1 MPVET
6 RATRTFSFRYQLCT
20 SAFKGR
26 SWCSVCWKQP
36 GWANFGSPCCSC
48 SQDGQCLPHWWP
60 LTASSALGLPALQLG
75 RQFQRGRKKRESSKT
90 SLSPSQPVS
99 VQGSPLI
106 RGWVFGGH
114 VPASIIP
121 ERHDKAFE
129 IHRGELYVESPCK
142 SFKKKKRQL
151 Y

>member
-1 MPVET
+1 MCAGSSQAELTLAAPAAAAA
-6 RATRTFSFRYQLCT
+6 RM
-20 SAFKGR
+20 G
-26 SWCSVCWKQP
+26 SVCLTGDPSLHPLPWDYLLCSW
-36 GWANFGSPCCSC
+36 GGNF
-48 SQDGQCLPHWWP
+48 
-60 LTASSALGLPALQLG
+60 
-75 RQFQRGRKKRESSKT
+75 REGRKKRESSKT

-121 ERHDKAFE
+121 ERRDKAFE
-129 IHRGELYVESPCK
+129 IHRGELYVESHCK